1 MPIYYIDTN
10 FFLRFLLK
18 DNLTQLKIVREYFSK
33 AKSGTIRIVC
43 LTEIILEI
51 EYVLRKVYKYK
62 RTIIGQFLLFIL
74 NISYLEF
81 PDREVLYEAFKIYQK
96 QSIDLVDLILYFK
109 AKERKAE
116 ILSFDKD
123 FDKLNKSS

>member
-18 DNLTQLKIVREYFSK
+18 DNLSQLKTVRIYFSK
-33 AKSGTIRIVC
+33 AKIGTIKIVC

-51 EYVLRKVYKYK
+51 EYVLRKVYKYQ

-81 PDREVLYEAFKIYQK
+81 SDREVLYESFKIYQK

-109 AKERKAE
+109 AKSRQAE
-116 ILSFDKD
+116 VLSFDKD
-123 FDKLNKSS
+123 FNKLK

>member
-1 MPIYYIDTN
+1 MQAYYIDTN

-18 DNLTQLKIVREYFSK
+18 DNLPQLKTVREYFSK
-33 AKSGTIRIVC
+33 AKSGTIKIVC

-51 EYVLRKVYKYK
+51 EFVLRKVYKYQK
-62 RTIIGQFLLFIL
+62 TIISQFLLYIL

-81 PDREVLYEAFKIYQK
+81 VDKKILYESLKMYQK

-109 AKERKAE
+109 AKINKAE

-123 FDKLNKSS
+123 FDKLNKSL

>member
-18 DNLTQLKIVREYFSK
+18 DNLSQLKTVKIYFSK
-33 AKSGTIRIVC
+33 AKSRTIKIVC

-51 EYVLRKVYKYK
+51 EYVLRKIYKYQ

-81 PDREVLYEAFKIYQK
+81 SDRDVLYKSLKIYQK

-109 AKERKAE
+109 AKKNTAE
-116 ILSFDKD
+116 VLSFDKD
-123 FDKLNKSS
+123 FGRIS